1 MTRLARHW
9 SSRSPLSQH
18 RCGHCLE
25 KAHLSVVSSSHMC
38 ANTHKLLR
46 SPDGI
51 SWSLGPCWAW
61 RDFLPSL
68 RPIHVP
74 EGHGKKSCSVALETR
89 CCPRWLRGH
98 VDGQGGFSVSPPT
111 SGVSSVTGQIVG
123 REPLAAQAWSAD
135 PWSPTLSLGPLCWVS
150 GAPLVYCHQRVGD
163 EGHGKCIHSLPL
175 VQRWNHIAFCFC
187 LSFIPG
193 SCLLMVSL

>member
-1 MTRLARHW
+1 MTRLACHW

-38 ANTHKLLR
+38 ANTHTLLR

-68 RPIHVP
+68 RPIHIP
-74 EGHGKKSCSVALETR
+74 GGHGKKSCSTALETR
-89 CCPRWLRGH
+89 HCPRWLRGH
-98 VDGQGGFSVSPPT
+98 VHGQGGFSVSPPT
-111 SGVSSVTGQIVG
+111 SGVSSVTGQNCRQG
-123 REPLAAQAWSAD
+123 ATRCPSLECRPLEPHLE
-135 PWSPTLSLGPLCWVS
+135 P
-150 GAPLVYCHQRVGD
+150 GAPLLGFRCTF
-163 EGHGKCIHSLPL
+163 SLLPPKS
-175 VQRWNHIAFCFC
+175 R
-187 LSFIPG
+187 G
-193 SCLLMVSL
+193 